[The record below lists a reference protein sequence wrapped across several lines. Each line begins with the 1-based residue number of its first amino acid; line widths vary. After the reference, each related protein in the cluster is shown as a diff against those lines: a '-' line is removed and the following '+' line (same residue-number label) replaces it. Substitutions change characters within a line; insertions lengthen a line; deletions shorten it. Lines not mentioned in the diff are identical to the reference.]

1 MQCEKFSMRSEMY
14 ANAVKL
20 PKLGKS
26 AHPSGCP
33 HSPSARRFSAR
44 PARYPRGLHRYRA
57 ILGRQAASEE
67 ERTEVSLRMQ
77 HGGRM
82 SNGGSYDW
90 FGQDV
95 GAQIEKVMRSTDHV
109 GGEHGGRPRD
119 AVSRACKPHCDVA
132 LVQIQN
138 MHVKLAYDWFGLDA
152 GAQIE
157 KGHRGRRTM
166 CVVDM
171 TGVQET
177 RLRGL
182 VCRICVV
189 ALVQIQ
195 NMLVKLACQR

>member
-1 MQCEKFSMRSEMY
+1 MT
-14 ANAVKL
+14 
-20 PKLGKS
+20 G
-26 AHPSGCP
+26 
-33 HSPSARRFSAR
+33 
-44 PARYPRGLHRYRA
+44 
-57 ILGRQAASEE
+57 LGRMLELKS
-67 ERTEVSLRMQ
+67 RR
-77 HGGRM
+77 
-82 SNGGSYDW
+82 
-90 FGQDV
+90 
-95 GAQIEKVMRSTDHV
+95 VMRSTDHV

-195 NMLVKLACQR
+195 NMLVKLACQRQTAVRQTVAETLAGARAHGRGGAVPARQGHIKVQTAEHL